1 MDFLRNSIISASWA
15 CGETWLQ
22 WLGFAVK
29 RLRNVEAYKAEWCVL
44 NSNRPVKQQCDFSAG
59 LIGFDQYGIVLVV
72 SYDPEAWSTTT
83 WLEGKRDSVST

>member
-29 RLRNVEAYKAEWCVL
+29 RLRNVEAYKAE
-44 NSNRPVKQQCDFSAG
+44 
-59 LIGFDQYGIVLVV
+59 
-72 SYDPEAWSTTT
+72 
-83 WLEGKRDSVST
+83 